1 MKGMRMRTIHSFA
14 LITALLLSLA
24 SGVAASESGPW
35 LGIAYKAVGEDA
47 KDYNLD
53 RFDYPLV
60 TLAATDSVARA
71 SGIQQGDVITAVN
84 GERVRPETLR
94 DRLIAVSPGETV
106 TLTLNREGFKGEV
119 DVTRPQATKTA
130 TRRTQSEEASS
141 QQTDTQEIARPSGF
155 AAAGVRFEEN
165 LEGDNEAENFVGL
178 ISSRFVQRED
188 ATFGASVH
196 GRMDMGDLNDD
207 TPSRIEFQGG
217 LGPVLVL
224 SDTLDLYANLGITY
238 IDVTPPGASSN
249 DSESDFDL
257 GFQAGIANA
266 FGDHVAVELAYR
278 NDRNKFIDEASWQA
292 NIRIGYLVGGVRRFM
307 DSEREDFFVGVG
319 IPM

>member
-1 MKGMRMRTIHSFA
+1 MRTISFFA
-14 LITALLLSLA
+14 LITTLLFSLA
-24 SGVAASESGPW
+24 CSVAASDSGPW
-35 LGIAYKAVGEDA
+35 LGIAFKPVGEQA
-47 KDYNLD
+47 RDYNLD

-60 TLAATDSVARA
+60 TATATDSIARA

-94 DRLIAVSPGETV
+94 DRLFAVSPGETV
-106 TLTLNREGFKGEV
+106 TLTINREGFTGEI
-119 DVTRPQATKTA
+119 DVTRSRLTKTTTGRA
-130 TRRTQSEEASS
+130 PSQETRNQNSE
-141 QQTDTQEIARPSGF
+141 TKEIARPSGF

-196 GRMDMGDLNDD
+196 GRMDIGDLNDD
-207 TPSRIEFQGG
+207 TPSRFEFQGG

-224 SDTLDLYANLGITY
+224 SDTLDIYANLGVTY
-238 IDVTPPGASSN
+238 IDVTPPGADSR

-278 NDRNKFIDEASWQA
+278 NDRNKFIDEASWHA
-292 NIRIGYLVGGVRRFM
+292 NIRIGYLVGGVRRFT
-307 DSEREDFFVGVG
+307 DSEREDFFIGLG